1 MKLNNP
7 KHWEDRARPDGFL
20 FQQQK
25 ETKMAQKPM
34 AKDYT
39 DLKKY
44 IADKKAYAIQ
54 MGKNPNKVALHYYKE
69 QGIYSID
76 DLIQHNIDNPWA
88 KGLDL

>member
-1 MKLNNP
+1 MDLTDKDYWAN
-7 KHWEDRARPDGFL
+7 RGRPDGHL
-20 FQQQK
+20 FQK
-25 ETKMAQKPM
+25 EEKTMAQKPM